1 MTQGEQSGNG
11 KPLVEVKNLS
21 MYFPVTSGIVF
32 QKKVA
37 DIKARCSSKARTWSR

>member
-1 MTQGEQSGNG
+1 MVTEQDQITESNR
-11 KPLVEVKNLS
+11 PLVEVNNLK

-37 DIKARCSSKARTWSR
+37 DIKA